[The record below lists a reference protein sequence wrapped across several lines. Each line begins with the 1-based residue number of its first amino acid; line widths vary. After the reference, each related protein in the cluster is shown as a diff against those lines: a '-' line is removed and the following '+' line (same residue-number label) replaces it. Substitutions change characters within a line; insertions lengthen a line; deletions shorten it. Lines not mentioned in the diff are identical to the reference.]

1 MSMLTEISKNV
12 GNFAHLSAPAQGAT
26 GATGTTGATGA
37 TGTTGPT
44 GATGTTGATGA
55 TGATGPTGATG
66 DTGASSNIFP
76 QGIVPCDA
84 NDNTVVGEYPI
95 NLTGLQ
101 NTLVGCQVAPS
112 ISSNDANTIIGYRAA
127 QVLDQGYQNV
137 VIGSESAQ
145 NIINGG
151 RNVIIGTGAGVG
163 LISGTNNVVIGRAI
177 TLGDFSQCISLGSNG
192 QPATGNN
199 QFLLTGITLSDL
211 ASTGASIPAPAF
223 TASFLPITIDG
234 STFHIPLYLP

>member
-1 MSMLTEISKNV
+1 MSMLSEISKTV
-12 GNFAHLSAPAQGAT
+12 GNFKQLSAPA
-26 GATGTTGATGA
+26 
-37 TGTTGPT
+37 
-44 GATGTTGATGA
+44 
-55 TGATGPTGATG
+55 
-66 DTGASSNIFP
+66 ASSVSSNVFP
-76 QGIVPCDA
+76 EGIVPCDA
-84 NDNTVVGEYPI
+84 NDNTVVGEYPT
-95 NLTGLQ
+95 NLTGLH
-101 NTLVGCQVAPS
+101 NTLVGCQVSPL
-112 ISSNDANTIIGYRAA
+112 ISGNDANTIIGYRAA